1 MPLGC
6 GRCRPLIGKR
16 SGEHHRPRG
25 IEGAHSVRVLRM
37 WNVETPSGSS
47 LVAGRPTARKAQSL
61 AGNRMT
67 REANAG
73 APKGDGKDAIG
84 NGHLLAVVAS
94 NRPDTGGVLDPRGS
108 PRGSG
113 ESVKETMNV
122 TSAPAGTLDTAA
134 VAVNGPQDFPEG
146 WDQVDWTRA
155 EAEVRRLRQRIFT
168 ASRAGDHRKVR
179 SLQRLMLRSRANALV
194 ATRRVTQINQG
205 RRTAGVDGLTALWG
219 PDRVELA
226 RWVQQRGHESPA
238 LPVRRI
244 FIPKANGKKRP
255 LGIPVIADR
264 AAQAVV
270 LNALEPEWEARFEP
284 RSYGFRPGR
293 GCHDAI
299 EAIYTVCKGKSP
311 ARAWVLDADL
321 TAAFDRIDHD
331 RLLDHLHGFPAR
343 ERVARWLMAGVIE
356 DRQYAPTAEGTPQGG
371 VISPLLMNIALH
383 GMETAAGVRYK
394 PWRSTRGWSMPG
406 TPVLIRYADDLVA
419 LCHSRHQ
426 AEQVKERLAAWL
438 APRGLSFNED
448 KTRIV
453 HLSEGFEFL
462 GFNVRHYRIPGKL
475 LIKPSKAAVKRFR
488 DRLRA
493 EVRNLHGANALAVI
507 SRLNPILRG
516 WAGYYRTVVSK
527 KVFGDIDFTLWW
539 TLFKWGRRQHN
550 TKTGQWIVDRYF
562 GRFHPTR
569 QDRWIFGDRETGAYL
584 RKLSWTPIRRHQMVK
599 ADASPDDPA
608 LTDYWEQRRRRHL
621 PRDTPAPVPRHP
633 RRPEGLA

>member
-1 MPLGC
+1 
-6 GRCRPLIGKR
+6 
-16 SGEHHRPRG
+16 
-25 IEGAHSVRVLRM
+25 
-37 WNVETPSGSS
+37 
-47 LVAGRPTARKAQSL
+47 
-61 AGNRMT
+61 
-67 REANAG
+67 
-73 APKGDGKDAIG
+73 
-84 NGHLLAVVAS
+84 
-94 NRPDTGGVLDPRGS
+94 
-108 PRGSG
+108 
-113 ESVKETMNV
+113 MNV
-122 TSAPAGTLDTAA
+122 TTASAGTLDAATA
-134 VAVNGPQDFPEG
+134 VTVNGPRDFPED
-146 WDQVDWTRA
+146 WDQIDWGRV
-155 EAEVRRLRQRIFT
+155 EVEVRRLRQRIFT
-168 ASRAGDHRKVR
+168 ASKAGQHRKAR
-179 SLQRLMLRSRANALV
+179 SLQRLMLRSKANALV

-205 RRTAGVDGLTALWG
+205 RRTAGIDGLTALWG
-219 PDRVELA
+219 PDRVDLA
-226 RWVQQRGHESPA
+226 RWVQQRGHRSPA

-244 FIPKANGKKRP
+244 YIPKANGKRRP

-311 ARAWVLDADL
+311 TRAWVLDADL

-331 RLLDHLHGFPAR
+331 RLLGQLHGFPAR
-343 ERVARWLMAGVIE
+343 DRVARWLKAGVIE
-356 DRQYAPTAEGTPQGG
+356 NRKYAPTTEGTPQGG

-383 GMETAAGVRYK
+383 GMETAAGARYK
-394 PWRSTRGWSMPG
+394 PWRSTRGWSAPG

-419 LCHSRHQ
+419 LCHSRQ
-426 AEQVKERLAAWL
+426 EAEQVKARLAAWL

-448 KTRIV
+448 KTRIA
-453 HLSEGFEFL
+453 HLSDGFDFL
-462 GFNVRHYRIPGKL
+462 GFNVRHYRNPGKL

-488 DRLRA
+488 ARLRA
-493 EVRNLHGANALAVI
+493 EVRSLHGTNAMAVI

-539 TLFKWGRRQHN
+539 TLFKWGKRQHN

-562 GRFHPTR
+562 GRFNPTR

-608 LTDYWEQRRRRHL
+608 LTYYWQQRRRRHR
-621 PRDTPAPVPRHP
+621 PPDTPASAPPHP
-633 RRPEGLA
+633 RRPQELA